1 MNETQIRERLHR
13 AVGEAR
19 YPAYLPARVAG
30 RLKNPAR
37 EPSPQTFR
45 RRSDSP
51 RLAGLGRTG
60 SLIGVLL
67 VVLLIVALAVGVNAW
82 RAGNL
87 VNIRPAPAG
96 LDPAVKKYQAMVS
109 ADDQRVK
116 ATASGYFCTT
126 YAEVG
131 CLPAMAVQTAALQAL
146 QTAALQQFLDDL
158 SRSQPPAR
166 FAALDALLRRH
177 LVLAISASN
186 AFVTAYKVKDDKG
199 TTEANDAFSTELNA
213 IINQDEDISVSS
225 QGTVAAYSTDVRLDK
240 ELLLACVLCQQFVGQ
255 DQVSCRAGQTPSC
268 IDEIAAIRLQVETFQ
283 EDVARTFAPDSLA
296 AKDGRMQADLLA
308 ADRSLDAMASALSA
322 GDQVALQAGHD
333 ALRQALSRV
342 ESDAADIASSH

>member
-1 MNETQIRERLHR
+1 MSETQIRERLHR

-19 YPAYLPARVAG
+19 YPAYLTARIAG

-37 EPSPQTFR
+37 EQSPQTFR

-51 RLAGLGRTG
+51 WLAGLGRTR

-67 VVLLIVALAVGVNAW
+67 VVLLIVVLAVGVNAW

-96 LDPAVKKYQAMVS
+96 PDPAVKKYQAMVS

-116 ATASGYFCTT
+116 ATGSGYFCTYT
-126 YAEVG
+126 EVG
-131 CLPAMAVQTAALQAL
+131 CLPAMAVQTATLQAL

-199 TTEANDAFSTELNA
+199 TTEANDTFSTELNA

-255 DQVSCRAGQTPSC
+255 NQVSCPAGQTPSC

-308 ADRSLDAMASALSA
+308 ADRSLDALESALSA